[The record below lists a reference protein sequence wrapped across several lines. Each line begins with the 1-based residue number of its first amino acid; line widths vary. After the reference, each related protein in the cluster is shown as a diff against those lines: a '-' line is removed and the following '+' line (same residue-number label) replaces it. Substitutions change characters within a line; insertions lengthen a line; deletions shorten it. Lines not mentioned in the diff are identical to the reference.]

1 MHFDRMRRREFIT
14 LLGGAAV
21 AWPLVTRAQQAG
33 GMRRIGVL
41 MSFGA
46 NDLEA
51 QSRAAAFENGLRQ
64 LGWIRGHNLSIE
76 YRWADNSD
84 VLRTYATELV
94 GMAPDLILV
103 NSTPAI
109 AALQE
114 QRQAVPIVF
123 TQVTDPVGE
132 GVVLNLAHPGG
143 HVTGFTSF
151 EFSIGTKWL
160 EMLKEV
166 APRVMRVALVFNPE
180 TAPFAKLFWRP
191 VEAAAPSFAIVAISA
206 GAPTFADLERMV
218 DKFAREPNGSLMVLP
233 DVSTLNYREALIG
246 LAARHRLPTVYP
258 FRIFAANG
266 GLLSYGTDVNDVF
279 RRAAS
284 YVDRLLKGAD
294 PGKLPIQSPN
304 KYELVINLKT
314 AKALGLELPPKL
326 LALANE
332 VIE

>member
-1 MHFDRMRRREFIT
+1 MRRRDFIT
-14 LLGGAAV
+14 LIGSTAA
-21 AWPLVTRAQQAG
+21 AWPRAARAQQPER
-33 GMRRIGVL
+33 MRRIGAL

-46 NDLEA
+46 NDPEA

-64 LGWIRGHNLSIE
+64 LGWVRGHNLSIE

-132 GVVLNLAHPGG
+132 GLVLNLAHPGG

-151 EFSIGTKWL
+151 EFSIGSKWL

-180 TAPFAKLFWRP
+180 TAPFAELFWRP

-279 RRAAS
+279 RRVAS

-314 AKALGLELPPKL
+314 AKALDLELPPKL

>member
-1 MHFDRMRRREFIT
+1 MRRRDFIT
-14 LLGGAAV
+14 LIGSTAA
-21 AWPLVTRAQQAG
+21 AWPRAAHAQQPER
-33 GMRRIGVL
+33 MRRIGAL

-46 NDLEA
+46 NDPEA

-64 LGWIRGHNLSIE
+64 LGWVRGHNLSIE

-132 GVVLNLAHPGG
+132 GLVLNLAHPGG

-166 APRVMRVALVFNPE
+166 APRVMRVALIFNPE
-180 TAPFAKLFWRP
+180 TAPFAELFWRP

-233 DVSTLNYREALIG
+233 DVSTSNYRAALIG

-279 RRAAS
+279 RRVAS

-314 AKALGLELPPKL
+314 AKALDLELPPKL

>member
-1 MHFDRMRRREFIT
+1 MRRRDFIT
-14 LLGGAAV
+14 LIGSTAA
-21 AWPLVTRAQQAG
+21 AWPRAAHAQQPERV
-33 GMRRIGVL
+33 RRIGVL

-46 NDLEA
+46 NDPEA

-64 LGWIRGHNLSIE
+64 LGWVRGHNLSIE

-132 GVVLNLAHPGG
+132 GLVLNLAHPGG

-180 TAPFAKLFWRP
+180 TAPFAELFWRP

-206 GAPTFADLERMV
+206 GAPTFADLESMV

-279 RRAAS
+279 RRVAS

-314 AKALGLELPPKL
+314 AKALDLELPPKL

>member
-1 MHFDRMRRREFIT
+1 MHFDHLRRRELIA
-14 LLGGAAV
+14 LLGSAA
-21 AWPLVTRAQQAG
+21 AWPIAVRARQLDRI
-33 GMRRIGVL
+33 RRIGAL
-41 MSFGA
+41 MSFAA
-46 NDLEA
+46 NDPEA
-51 QSRAAAFENGLRQ
+51 QSRVAAFENGLRQ
-64 LGWIRGHNLSIE
+64 LGWVRGHNLSIE

-103 NSTPAI
+103 NSTPAT

-132 GVVLNLAHPGG
+132 GLVLNLAHPGG

-166 APRVMRVALVFNPE
+166 APRVMRVALIFNPE
-180 TAPFAKLFWRP
+180 TAPFAELFWRP
-191 VEAAAPSFAIVAISA
+191 VEAVAPSFAIVAITA

-279 RRAAS
+279 RRVAS

>member
-1 MHFDRMRRREFIT
+1 MRRRDFIT
-14 LLGGAAV
+14 LIGSTAA
-21 AWPLVTRAQQAG
+21 AWPRAARAQQPER
-33 GMRRIGVL
+33 MRRIGVL

-46 NDLEA
+46 HDPEA
-51 QSRAAAFENGLRQ
+51 QSRATAFENGLRQ
-64 LGWIRGHNLSIE
+64 LGWVRGHNLSIE

-132 GVVLNLAHPGG
+132 GLVLNLAHPGG

-180 TAPFAKLFWRP
+180 TAPFAELFWRP

-206 GAPTFADLERMV
+206 GAPAFADLERMV

-279 RRAAS
+279 RRVAS

>member
-1 MHFDRMRRREFIT
+1 MRRRDFIT
-14 LLGGAAV
+14 LIGSTAA
-21 AWPLVTRAQQAG
+21 AWPRAAHAQQPERV
-33 GMRRIGVL
+33 RRIGVL

-46 NDLEA
+46 NDPEA

-64 LGWIRGHNLSIE
+64 LGWVRGHNLSIE

-132 GVVLNLAHPGG
+132 GLVLNLAHPGG

-166 APRVMRVALVFNPE
+166 APRVMRVALIFNPE
-180 TAPFAKLFWRP
+180 TAPFAELFWRP

-206 GAPTFADLERMV
+206 GAPTFADLESMV

-279 RRAAS
+279 RRVAS

-314 AKALGLELPPKL
+314 AKALGLELSPKL

>member
-1 MHFDRMRRREFIT
+1 MRRRDFIT
-14 LLGGAAV
+14 LIGSTAA
-21 AWPLVTRAQQAG
+21 AWPRAAHAQQPERV
-33 GMRRIGVL
+33 RRIGVL

-46 NDLEA
+46 NDPEA

-64 LGWIRGHNLSIE
+64 LGWVRGHNLSIE

-132 GVVLNLAHPGG
+132 GLVLNLAHPGG

-166 APRVMRVALVFNPE
+166 APRVMRVALIFNPE
-180 TAPFAKLFWRP
+180 TAPFAELFWRP

-279 RRAAS
+279 RRVAS

-314 AKALGLELPPKL
+314 AKALDLELPPKL

>member
-1 MHFDRMRRREFIT
+1 MRRRDFIT
-14 LLGGAAV
+14 LIGSTAA
-21 AWPLVTRAQQAG
+21 AWPRAAHAQQPERV
-33 GMRRIGVL
+33 RRIGVL

-46 NDLEA
+46 NDPEA

-64 LGWIRGHNLSIE
+64 LGWVRGHNLSIE

-132 GVVLNLAHPGG
+132 GLVLNLAHPGG

-166 APRVMRVALVFNPE
+166 APRVMRVALIFNPE
-180 TAPFAKLFWRP
+180 TAPFAELFWRP

-279 RRAAS
+279 RRVAS

>member
-1 MHFDRMRRREFIT
+1 MVGD
-14 LLGGAAV
+14 
-21 AWPLVTRAQQAG
+21 AQGSGTA
-33 GMRRIGVL
+33 
-41 MSFGA
+41 S
-46 NDLEA
+46 
-51 QSRAAAFENGLRQ
+51 
-64 LGWIRGHNLSIE
+64 
-76 YRWADNSD
+76 
-84 VLRTYATELV
+84 YAC
-94 GMAPDLILV
+94 
-103 NSTPAI
+103 
-109 AALQE
+109 
-114 QRQAVPIVF
+114 R
-123 TQVTDPVGE
+123 
-132 GVVLNLAHPGG
+132 
-143 HVTGFTSF
+143 
-151 EFSIGTKWL
+151 
-160 EMLKEV
+160 
-166 APRVMRVALVFNPE
+166 ALVFNPE
-180 TAPFAKLFWRP
+180 TAPFAELFWRP
-191 VEAAAPSFAIVAISA
+191 VEAVAPSFAIVAISA

-279 RRAAS
+279 RRVAS